1 MGIKSIDKGLI
12 VEMIPESKSDRK
24 EVRDEGGKEEQK
36 DVRDDRLKVHGVK
49 GLDIKSLVGTN

>member
-1 MGIKSIDKGLI
+1 M
-12 VEMIPESKSDRK
+12 VEMNPESKSDRK